1 MNIPISIIL
10 TFISLIY
17 GLALAHAL
25 SCIAEYIQYKK
36 SLKQYWL
43 WWVWATVIMFLSIG
57 FWVSIYVSWSEVGI
71 PMRGFVLIVIQSF
84 LFYLTIFIFFNHIR
98 EMKIKDL
105 KYIFF
110 KYKKYVFLLLFFQ
123 YLIIFKGFDL
133 VKDNISIAE
142 YFRVYSKEISLSDIL
157 NPFLWMPV
165 LAIIDNVKFHS
176 IIGSLIL
183 LSTLIQFIFG

>member
-1 MNIPISIIL
+1 
-10 TFISLIY
+10 
-17 GLALAHAL
+17 
-25 SCIAEYIQYKK
+25 
-36 SLKQYWL
+36 
-43 WWVWATVIMFLSIG
+43 
-57 FWVSIYVSWSEVGI
+57 
-71 PMRGFVLIVIQSF
+71 
-84 LFYLTIFIFFNHIR
+84 
-98 EMKIKDL
+98 MKIKDL

-123 YLIIFKGFDL
+123 YIIIFKGFDL
-133 VKDNISIAE
+133 VKDNISIVE

-165 LAIIDNVKFHS
+165 LALIDNVKFHS